1 MRVQSTQK
9 YQLDQ
14 EIDKKLDVFWA
25 KVDDRMSQV
34 NKDIGTV
41 KENTKYSNV
50 KIQTVIEEIKT
61 TRNVGHCRT

>member
-34 NKDIGTV
+34 NKDIETV
-41 KENTKYSNV
+41 KESTSV
-50 KIQTVIEEIKT
+50 KIQTVIEEI
-61 TRNVGHCRT
+61 TRTHQEMR